1 MILDWLAALDPTV
14 QWIVKGGAAFIAL
27 VLLLR
32 ILGGLR
38 ERRDSVRRRAA
49 LQRDHETARL
59 QQEEVRRLAGQILTT
74 SSTTR
79 VIGFNVVRQVEAV
92 FTDGCPSSVA
102 AMELAKALAVRK
114 GANAI
119 INLQT
124 QQTPGG
130 KWVACGDAVI
140 VRALSLPTAKPPTKP
155 SGKPNSAGEERG
167 GGRA

>member
-1 MILDWLAALDPTV
+1 MPEWFTALDPTV
-14 QWIVKGGAAFIAL
+14 QKIVLGGAGFVAL
-27 VLLLR
+27 VLVLR

-38 ERRDSVRRRAA
+38 ERRDSARRRAA
-49 LQRDHETARL
+49 LQRDHESARL

-79 VIGFNVVRQVEAV
+79 VIGFNVIRQVEAV

-102 AMELAKALAVRK
+102 ALELAKALAVRK

-124 QQTPGG
+124 QQAPGG

-140 VRALSLPTAKPPTKP
+140 VRALSLPTAKPPTRAP
-155 SGKPNSAGEERG
+155 GKPGAGAEERG
-167 GGRA
+167 GGRT